1 MSTSLQNVDSCRTS
15 RRGDHFHNTLRL
27 KVIPI
32 RIACEDGILDDPKCL
47 RIPHNDLDSMRI
59 AIFTLSICVL
69 CSTPVPASD
78 APLADAVE
86 KGKTGNV
93 AALLDQDAD
102 VNASQVDGMT
112 ALHWAAY
119 HDDLPTA
126 QLLVDKGANVN
137 AENRYGVPPLSLACT
152 NGNGPM
158 VELLLESGADPNAET
173 HSGEAVLMTAAR
185 TGRLAPVQ
193 ALIAAGADV
202 DARERKKQTALMW
215 AAADGHAEV
224 VQALIDAGADFQTPL
239 DSGFSPLLFA
249 VREGQTE
256 VVRVLAAAGVDV
268 NEEMRPRSGSRDK
281 RTTPLILAVENAHF
295 ETAAALLELGAD
307 PNAAP
312 AGYAALH
319 EINSVRRPM
328 GGDTDPAPIGSGSLS
343 SLGFVRLLID
353 FGADINA
360 QYDQRSSGSGGRYNG
375 GKAQFT
381 NAGSTAF
388 LMAARNSDLP
398 LLRLLLESGAD
409 WKIPNYDDC
418 TALLAAAGVGALGSG
433 NELPGSDEE
442 AIETVKMLLDLGAD
456 INAVAKQGETA
467 MHGAAY
473 HERPALVQ
481 FLVDNGA
488 DIDVWNRKN
497 KFGWTPLL
505 IARGHRPGNFRLS
518 PKTIVAIEK
527 VMRDAGAKIP
537 PVKPR
542 NEDDDRYR

>member
-1 MSTSLQNVDSCRTS
+1 MLMNRYLALACLCAFTS
-15 RRGDHFHNTLRL
+15 
-27 KVIPI
+27 
-32 RIACEDGILDDPKCL
+32 A
-47 RIPHNDLDSMRI
+47 I
-59 AIFTLSICVL
+59 AI
-69 CSTPVPASD
+69 AAD

-86 KGKTGNV
+86 NEDTV
-93 AALLDQDAD
+93 AVQALLNKNAD
-102 VNASQVDGMT
+102 VNAAQVDGMT

-119 HDDLPTA
+119 HDDLATVK
-126 QLLVDKGANVN
+126 LLVQGGADVS
-137 AENRYGVPPLSLACT
+137 AENRYGVPPLALACT
-152 NGNGPM
+152 NGSGQI
-158 VELLLESGADPNAET
+158 VKLLLESGADPNAEPR
-173 HSGEAVLMTAAR
+173 SGETMLMTAAR
-185 TGRLAPVQ
+185 TGRVEAVE

-224 VQALIDAGADFQTPL
+224 VQALIDAGAEFDKPL

-249 VREGQTE
+249 VREGKTE
-256 VVRVLAAAGVDV
+256 VVRVLSAAGADV
-268 NEEMRPRSGSRDK
+268 NEEMRPRSGGRDK
-281 RTTPLILAVENAHF
+281 RTTPLILAVENGHF

-312 AGYAALH
+312 AGYTALH
-319 EINSVRRPM
+319 KINYVRRPM

-343 SLGFVRLLID
+343 SLDFVGLLLD
-353 FGADINA
+353 FGADIDA
-360 QYDQRSSGSGGRYNG
+360 QYDQRSSGGGGRYNG

-388 LMAARNSDLP
+388 LLAARNSDLP
-398 LLRLLLESGAD
+398 LLRLLLERGAD

-442 AIETVKMLLDLGAD
+442 SIETVRLLLELGAD

-467 MHGAAY
+467 MHGASY
-473 HERPALVQ
+473 HERPALVK

-488 DIDVWNRKN
+488 DIKVWNQKN

-527 VMRDAGAKIP
+527 VMRAGGAEIP
-537 PVKPR
+537 PPVPR
-542 NEDDDRYR
+542 TKKDGY